1 MSRTAESPGVASR
14 VRLVVEAGV
23 ARLTLT
29 RGDKH
34 NAIDPPMLDELLDAL
49 SAVERD
55 DRARVLVIDAEGP
68 AFCAGVDLRTPFFM
82 ESVDDPSPFAGMRLL
97 DAQHQLITSV
107 YRLPQLTVACLQGN
121 AVGGGGF
128 GLAMACDLRF
138 AVRSARFWLVPAQLD
153 VVQDFGLTWLLQRVI
168 GPSRTLELAFTGQR
182 VDAEVGERWGFV
194 NRSFESEAELRGHVA
209 ELAASVGG
217 VGRDAARLLK
227 HVIRNGAES
236 SLEHQLKLEAVA
248 NGLCFSSEE
257 FAQSKSWFLQGIQR
271 GGQR

>member
-1 MSRTAESPGVASR
+1 MNRPTEPVAAAR
-14 VRLVVEAGV
+14 VRLVSERGV

-34 NAIDPPMLDELLDAL
+34 NALDPLMLEQLLAALWSVEQDEQ
-49 SAVERD
+49 
-55 DRARVLVIDAEGP
+55 ARILVIDAEGP

-82 ESVDDPSPFAGMRLL
+82 ESVDDPSAFAGMRLL
-97 DAQHQLITSV
+97 DAQHRLITAV
-107 YRLPQLTVACLQGN
+107 YRLPQLTVACVQGN

-138 AVRSARFWLVPAQLD
+138 AVRAARFWLVPAQLD

-168 GPSRTLELAFTGQR
+168 GPARTVELAFTGRR
-182 VDAEVGERWGFV
+182 VDAEIGERWGFV
-194 NRSFESEAELRGHVA
+194 NQAFANEAELRAHVE
-209 ELAASVGG
+209 ELASSVGG
-217 VGRDAARLLK
+217 AGRDAARLLK

-257 FAQSKSWFLQGIQR
+257 FTQSKARFMR
-271 GGQR
+271 DVKGGGKR